1 MATLWVH
8 VDGETGDN
16 AYLLGTLQVN
26 FTTPRCL
33 NHRIMSYCRTPSPG
47 RDLSCH
53 DSSMKNGGR
62 R

>member
-33 NHRIMSYCRTPSPG
+33 NHRIMSYCRTSSPG
-47 RDLSCH
+47 RDLSSVMTH
-53 DSSMKNGGR
+53 L
-62 R
+62 